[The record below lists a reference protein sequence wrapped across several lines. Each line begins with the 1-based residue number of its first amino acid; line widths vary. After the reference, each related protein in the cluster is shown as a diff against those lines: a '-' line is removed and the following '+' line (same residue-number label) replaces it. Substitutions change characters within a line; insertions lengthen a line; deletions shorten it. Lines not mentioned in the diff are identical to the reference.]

1 MRKRKPTHPGAILR
15 DDVFP
20 TLNITLD
27 KFAKDLAITTQELN
41 DLLAEKIPISA
52 ILAIRIGALCGN
64 GPNLWLKMQSNFDSW
79 DGHQK
84 YGHNGS

>member
-1 MRKRKPTHPGAILR
+1 MR

-27 KFAKDLAITTQELN
+27 KFAKDLVITPQELN
-41 DLLAEKIPISA
+41 DLLAELTPISV

-79 DGHQK
+79 DG
-84 YGHNGS
+84 Y

>member
-1 MRKRKPTHPGAILR
+1 VKNEGKVTILR

-41 DLLAEKIPISA
+41 DLLTEKIPISA
-52 ILAIRIGALCGN
+52 ISATRIGAHCGN

-79 DGHQK
+79 NGH
-84 YGHNGS
+84 

>member
-1 MRKRKPTHPGAILR
+1 VQKRKPTHPGAILR

-20 TLNITLD
+20 NLNITLD
-27 KFAKDLAITTQELN
+27 EFAKVLAITTQELN

-52 ILAIRIGALCGN
+52 VLAIRIGTLCGN

-79 DGHQK
+79 DG
-84 YGHNGS
+84 Y